1 MILLENYVPSLE
13 GDLSKVTPQT
23 IFSSTTAQII
33 LLIVLISI
41 LFAVLVLYRTIA
53 KQRNK
58 NAGESIF
65 LSSGNGKA
73 TFNRILLI
81 YNTLESLPPTKKF
94 LNRLK
99 IEFEMVAPG
108 DERFAKEHATWITL
122 FTWGGGFIA
131 GVLTLILKPTAYML
145 LVVVFTVYVVAQEAV
160 SIIVEKNELELMK
173 QFTYFMSRFRY
184 HYLIDNDVA
193 DAIYDAMAEVPHLM
207 QLHAKLMLSVLQSD
221 SAHIDEALLQYK
233 SSISNVFLKQFLA
246 ICITTQQNGDKKQ
259 DGQSLCLTNIK
270 DLRVDVDIEIRNR
283 DDIRAGFAGAS
294 AMIVAPIYAMQAI
307 ANWGVST
314 ISSLQTFYYGTV
326 GTLVTLLCFGITIAV
341 YSYVN
346 QMKETHHTQPNEHYM
361 LKRICQLRLI
371 KKFTTNYW
379 NVNYGKKLRLEK
391 LLKRTGS
398 SLKAEHFLI
407 QSFALAFAAFL
418 AIQVVF
424 IASNK
429 TTKEYTDTNYTAV
442 AGEETSG
449 TEEQMLMI
457 MMLTKYYY
465 EQYKNQDILAL
476 YAQETGQ
483 TAKSVTDDVQAW
495 FYSRLESEFLG
506 TREPLSEDAA
516 IDLIHQYNQVNSAST
531 MLYTQLFGTVGVP
544 AEDPNNVDSV
554 KAYKQMREIVAAVAE
569 EDPLY
574 DTTGMYDVVEKY
586 TLSKWK
592 TYNSTYYH
600 WWFFLLSVGI
610 AIVVYN
616 LPYLM
621 MHLKEKELQERMQ
634 EEVIQYYSIILLLIY
649 FENVNALTIL
659 EWMNIFSELF
669 TTSISTCIIEFPKNE
684 QAALQKLYD
693 TEPFEPFQRIV
704 ENLMM
709 VDDVGVLQAFN
720 ELAATRKSNQET
732 RSQDNKNSTAAKS
745 SRAQMLMIVPLM
757 TIAIGYLVAPMLVAS
772 FKQMGALIDQMSTI

>member
-41 LFAVLVLYRTIA
+41 LLAVLVLYRTIA

-108 DERFAKEHATWITL
+108 DERFAKERATWITL
-122 FTWGGGFIA
+122 VTWGGGFIT
-131 GVLTLILKPTAYML
+131 GVLTLISKPTVYML

-160 SIIVEKNELELMK
+160 SVIVEKNELELMK

-283 DDIRAGFAGAS
+283 DDIKAGFAGAS

-361 LKRICQLRLI
+361 LKRICQLRPI
-371 KKFTTNYW
+371 KTFTTNYW

-398 SLKAEHFLI
+398 SLKADHFLI

-506 TREPLSEDAA
+506 AREPLSEDAA

-592 TYNSTYYH
+592 MYNSTYYH
-600 WWFFLLSVGI
+600 WWFFLLSVAI

-616 LPYLM
+616 LPYLT

-693 TEPFEPFQRIV
+693 AEPFEPFQRIV

-745 SRAQMLMIVPLM
+745 SRAQTLMIVPLM
-757 TIAIGYLVAPMLVAS
+757 TIAISYLVAPMLVAS
-772 FKQMGALIDQMSTI
+772 FKQMGALVDQMSTL